1 MGFASRLGQETDMAL
16 PIGVE
21 ATNDPRALVILAK
34 SIYRELR
41 TAGYT
46 TNEVMTLAGEL
57 LGLVTTEMQDRRF
70 ESVSPPP
77 PSGVSLVRDL

>member
-1 MGFASRLGQETDMAL
+1 
-16 PIGVE
+16 
-21 ATNDPRALVILAK
+21 LVVLAK

-41 TAGYT
+41 TAGYAT
-46 TNEVMTLAGEL
+46 SEVMTLASEL

-77 PSGVSLVRDL
+77 ASGVSLVRETPAPIPSP